1 VDLST
6 SYFSNQDADN
16 KKRVKSFERICFL
29 LYSGSKDMYAR
40 ELKTLLPKIS
50 GILKSSETAH
60 PALLILILFSIRILI
75 MRLSEKNLSELFTD
89 IWPMIM
95 TLLIQLF
102 SRKLVKVVMSNE
114 ISKNP
119 NLLLAALK
127 LIEMMSIT
135 KLIQFSNNQW
145 IFIHDYFGVQMKVG
159 DNNIELIEYL
169 SERPE
174 RTNAI

>member
-1 VDLST
+1 
-6 SYFSNQDADN
+6 
-16 KKRVKSFERICFL
+16 
-29 LYSGSKDMYAR
+29 
-40 ELKTLLPKIS
+40 
-50 GILKSSETAH
+50 
-60 PALLILILFSIRILI
+60 

-102 SRKLVKVVMSNE
+102 NRKLTKVVMSNE

-135 KLIQFSNNQW
+135 NLIQFSNNQW
-145 IFIHDYFGVQMKVG
+145 IFLYDYFGIHMTVG

-169 SERPE
+169 NERPE
-174 RTNAI
+174 RKIVIKRS

>member
-1 VDLST
+1 
-6 SYFSNQDADN
+6 
-16 KKRVKSFERICFL
+16 
-29 LYSGSKDMYAR
+29 MYAR
-40 ELKTLLPKIS
+40 ELKTLFPKIS
-50 GILKSSETAH
+50 GILNSSETAH

-75 MRLSEKNLSELFTD
+75 MRLSEKASVSCLQTSGQ
-89 IWPMIM
+89 IM

-102 SRKLVKVVMSNE
+102 SRKLVKMVMSNE

-174 RTNAI
+174 RTNVI